1 MISVFPNKLDGA
13 ALEVHK
19 TSQRMTLAAWLKTIA
34 LSYEPREAPPVS
46 ITVNGEIIEAHRW
59 AEFEFAP
66 ADDVEVRVEPKG
78 VVAAVAAVIAA
89 ILVAVV
95 MSRNMAV
102 IPGTATMGQGK
113 GLDEVSAKG
122 NKVKL
127 GDLIREIAGHQRVYP
142 SYLTPSVRRFVDRR
156 AQWVEML
163 LYVGKGKYQI
173 PLNKVKVGETPLI
186 SLGADAQ
193 FTLYNPGDDLSGETA
208 AQWWHSAPEVGASAN
223 GSAGLQ
229 LTVSTSLTRFVTASV
244 LQLNG
249 YNISIPTGAG
259 SFPED
264 WTSSLLINVLSPY
277 PYTVIDGGEGRDII
291 TGDLTMLAPYP
302 GMLIEVNGENA
313 GNYVLHS
320 YTPYSP
326 AIPPSAG
333 TAASL
338 TGSAAPSR
346 YDFDVT
352 PLTFTVRLG
361 TTPYSVELA
370 SDVTDLAGLVS
381 AFNVAKGSAPFIA
394 SASSGRL
401 RITELSPFTG
411 LALAASGGSSV
422 LGSSPVSVKGTAT
435 SSGTPERR
443 AEMTLNY
450 DSGQPVNGLAMGEGL
465 ATIGPRGL
473 RYRIITTA
481 VGTLTV
487 ERLTSSGDTDED
499 WPGFSLQETIHG
511 RIELDSSNLEGGYR
525 GSFAACPEG
534 ELVTEIEWDVFFTG
548 GLIGNGKKGDQYA
561 VSSGHQF
568 EYRDM
573 ATSGAWTVLPQSVTG
588 NSMDAQG
595 FTYRQTLPYPMRPEC
610 RIKRMPKVGGVN
622 SGEVMDDVMWYGL
635 RGKMMGAPTRYND
648 MTVIAVRVRNG
659 DRLSAQSE
667 SLVSVEATRV
677 LPVRSGGAWA
687 VETPT
692 RDIVPW
698 FLYIAKSAGYTD
710 ADLDLPELD
719 RLHEVYRARVDTF
732 DMTIDDASTVK
743 DAMNDALAAGFS
755 ELTINRGLLL
765 PVRDEPRTQFE
776 HMYTPQNMT
785 KGLKR
790 QLVFPSSDDF
800 DGVDVEYFS
809 SITWAWETVEC
820 RWPGDLGN
828 KVEKVKVPGIADRT
842 RAWRIGMRRRGHQ
855 KFRNDTY
862 RWETELD
869 ALNSG
874 YMSYAA
880 VADDVP
886 GYGQSSILLSVEAV
900 PGGIALE
907 STEPFDWSAGG
918 PHVIALRR
926 QDGTLSGPWPA
937 AQIDDYRVSVN
948 SLDFDPDTSWDPEPP
963 HLLFGP
969 VNRWSYP
976 TLVTVVNPSS
986 SGNVTVEGMP
996 YDARVYQYDNS
1007 APT

>member
-19 TSQRMTLAAWLKTIA
+19 TNRRMTLAAWLNTIA
-34 LSYEPREAPPVS
+34 PSYEPREAPPVS
-46 ITVNGEIIEAHRW
+46 ITVNGELIEAHRW

-102 IPGTATMGQGK
+102 IPGTATIGQGK

-193 FTLYNPGDDLSGETA
+193 FTLYNPGDELSSESA

-229 LTVSTSLTRFVTASV
+229 LTVSTNLTRFVTASV
-244 LQLNG
+244 LQFNG
-249 YNISIPTGAG
+249 YSISIPTGSG

-277 PYTVIDGGEGRDII
+277 PYTVIDGGAGRDII
-291 TGDLTMLAPYP
+291 TGDLAMLAPYP

-313 GNYVLHS
+313 GNYVVHS

-326 AIPPSAG
+326 AIPPSVG
-333 TAASL
+333 TASTL

-361 TTPYSVELA
+361 TTPYSVELT
-370 SDVTDLAGLVS
+370 SDVTDLAGLVA
-381 AFNVAKGSAPFIA
+381 AFNAAKGSAPFIA

-411 LALAASGGSSV
+411 LAMAASGGSSV
-422 LGSSPVSVKGTAT
+422 LGSSPASVKGTAT

-487 ERLTSSGDTDED
+487 ERLTSSGDIDED

-573 ATSGAWTVLPQSVTG
+573 ATSGAWRVLPQSVTG

-719 RLHEVYRARVDTF
+719 RLHDVYRARGDTF

-828 KVEKVKVPGIADRT
+828 KVEKVKVPGISDRT

-900 PGGIALE
+900 PSGITLE

-937 AQIDDYRVSVN
+937 TQVDDYRVSVN

-986 SGNVTVEGMP
+986 GGNVTVEGMP

>member
-19 TSQRMTLAAWLKTIA
+19 TSRRMTLAAWLKTIA
-34 LSYEPREAPPVS
+34 PSYEPREAPPVS
-46 ITVNGEIIEAHRW
+46 ITVNGELIEAYCW

-193 FTLYNPGDDLSGETA
+193 FTLYNSGDDLSGETA

-229 LTVSTSLTRFVTASV
+229 LTVSTTLTRFVTASV
-244 LQLNG
+244 LQFNG
-249 YNISIPTGAG
+249 YSISIPTGSG

-291 TGDLTMLAPYP
+291 TGDLAMLAPYP

-313 GNYVLHS
+313 GNYVVHS

-333 TAASL
+333 TASTL
-338 TGSAAPSR
+338 TASAAPSR

-370 SDVTDLAGLVS
+370 SDVIDLAGLVA
-381 AFNVAKGSAPFIA
+381 AFNAAKGSAPFVA

-422 LGSSPVSVKGTAT
+422 LGSSPASVKGAAT

-487 ERLTSSGDTDED
+487 ERLTSSGDIDED

-719 RLHEVYRARVDTF
+719 RLHEVYRARGDTF

-828 KVEKVKVPGIADRT
+828 KVEKVKVPGISDRT

-937 AQIDDYRVSVN
+937 AHVDDYRVSVN

-986 SGNVTVEGMP
+986 GGNVTVEGMP

>member
-19 TSQRMTLAAWLKTIA
+19 TSRRMTLAAWLKTIA
-34 LSYEPREAPPVS
+34 PSYEPREAPPVS

-59 AEFEFAP
+59 AEFEFVP

-95 MSRNMAV
+95 MSRNMAT
-102 IPGTATMGQGK
+102 IPGTATMGQGR

-186 SLGADAQ
+186 SLGADAK

-229 LTVSTSLTRFVTASV
+229 LTVSTTLTRFVTASV
-244 LQLNG
+244 LQFNG
-249 YNISIPTGAG
+249 YNLSIPTGSG
-259 SFPED
+259 SFPAD

-291 TGDLTMLAPYP
+291 TGDLAMLAPYP

-313 GNYVLHS
+313 GNYVVHS

-333 TAASL
+333 TGSTL

-352 PLTFTVRLG
+352 SLTFTVRLG
-361 TTPYSVELA
+361 TTPYSVELT
-370 SDVTDLAGLVS
+370 SDVTDLAGLVV
-381 AFNVAKGSAPFIA
+381 AFNMAKGSAPFVA

-411 LALAASGGSSV
+411 LALAASGSSSV

-487 ERLTSSGDTDED
+487 ERLTSSGDIDED

-595 FTYRQTLPYPMRPEC
+595 FTYRQSLPYPMRPEC

-719 RLHEVYRARVDTF
+719 RLHDVYRARGDTF

-800 DGVDVEYFS
+800 DGVDVEFFS

-828 KVEKVKVPGIADRT
+828 KVEKVKVPGISDRT

-900 PGGIALE
+900 PGGIGLE

-937 AQIDDYRVSVN
+937 TQVDDYRVSVN

-986 SGNVTVEGMP
+986 GGNVTVEGMP

>member
-13 ALEVHK
+13 ALEVHTTK
-19 TSQRMTLAAWLKTIA
+19 RRMTLAAWLKTIA
-34 LSYEPREAPPVS
+34 PSYEPREAPPVS

-193 FTLYNPGDDLSGETA
+193 VTLYNPGDDLSGETA

-229 LTVSTSLTRFVTASV
+229 LTVSTTLTRFVTASV
-244 LQLNG
+244 LQFNG

-259 SFPED
+259 SFPAD

-277 PYTVIDGGEGRDII
+277 PYTVIAGGAGRDII
-291 TGDLTMLAPYP
+291 TGDLAMLAPYP
-302 GMLIEVNGENA
+302 GMLIEVSGENA
-313 GNYVLHS
+313 GNYVVHT

-326 AIPPSAG
+326 AIPPTAG
-333 TAASL
+333 TASTL

-346 YDFDVT
+346 FDFGAT

-361 TTPYSVELA
+361 STPYSIELG
-370 SDVTDLAGLVS
+370 SDVADLAGLVTD
-381 AFNVAKGSAPFIA
+381 FNAVKGSAPFIG

-411 LALAASGGSSV
+411 HALTASGASTV
-422 LGSSPVSVKGTAT
+422 LGSSPVSVTGAAT
-435 SSGTPERR
+435 SSGIPERR

-465 ATIGPRGL
+465 VTIGPRGL
-473 RYRIITTA
+473 RYRIITTG

-487 ERLTSSGDTDED
+487 ERLTSSGDIDEV

-548 GLIGNGKKGDQYA
+548 GLIGNGKKGDQYE
-561 VSSGHQF
+561 VYSSHQF

-573 ATSGAWTVLPQSVTG
+573 ATSGAWTVLPKSVTG

-610 RIKRMPKVGGVN
+610 RIKRLPKIGGVN

-677 LPVRSGGAWA
+677 LPVRSGGAW
-687 VETPT
+687 VGETPT

-698 FLYIAKSAGYTD
+698 FLYIAKSAGYDD
-710 ADLDLPELD
+710 ADLDLAELD
-719 RLHEVYRARVDTF
+719 RLHDVYRTRGDTF

-820 RWPGDLGN
+820 RWPGDQGN

-855 KFRNDTY
+855 KYRNDTY

-900 PGGIALE
+900 PGGIELE

-926 QDGTLSGPWPA
+926 QDGSLSGPWPA
-937 AQIDDYRVSVN
+937 TYVDEYRVRVN

-986 SGNVTVEGMP
+986 GGNVTVEGMP

>member
-19 TSQRMTLAAWLKTIA
+19 TSRRMTLAAWLKTIA
-34 LSYEPREAPPVS
+34 PSYEPREAPPVS
-46 ITVNGEIIEAHRW
+46 ITVNGELIEAHRW
-59 AEFEFAP
+59 AEFEFAA

-193 FTLYNPGDDLSGETA
+193 FTLFNPGDDLSGETA

-229 LTVSTSLTRFVTASV
+229 LTVSTNLTRFVTASV
-244 LQLNG
+244 LQFNG
-249 YNISIPTGAG
+249 YSISIPTGSG
-259 SFPED
+259 FFPED

-291 TGDLTMLAPYP
+291 TGDLAMLAPYP

-313 GNYVLHS
+313 GNYVVHS
-320 YTPYSP
+320 YIPYSP

-333 TAASL
+333 TASTI

-346 YDFDVT
+346 FDFDVT

-361 TTPYSVELA
+361 TTPYSVELT
-370 SDVTDLAGLVS
+370 SDVTDLAGLVV
-381 AFNVAKGSAPFIA
+381 AFNSAKGSAPFIA

-422 LGSSPVSVKGTAT
+422 LGSSPVSVKGAAT
-435 SSGTPERR
+435 SSGTSERR

-487 ERLTSSGDTDED
+487 ERLTSSGDIDED

-561 VSSGHQF
+561 VSSSHQF

-677 LPVRSGGAWA
+677 LPVRSGGAWT

-719 RLHEVYRARVDTF
+719 RLHDVYRARGDTF

-855 KFRNDTY
+855 KYRNDTY

-918 PHVIALRR
+918 SHVIALRR

-937 AQIDDYRVSVN
+937 TQVDDYRVSVN

-986 SGNVTVEGMP
+986 GGNVTVEGMP

>member
-19 TSQRMTLAAWLKTIA
+19 TNRRMTLAAWLNTIA
-34 LSYEPREAPPVS
+34 PSYEPREAPPVS
-46 ITVNGEIIEAHRW
+46 ITVNGELIEAHRW

-142 SYLTPSVRRFVDRR
+142 CYLTPSVRRFVDRR

-244 LQLNG
+244 LQFNG
-249 YNISIPTGAG
+249 FNISIPTGAG
-259 SFPED
+259 SFPTD

-291 TGDLTMLAPYP
+291 TGDLAMLAPYP

-313 GNYVLHS
+313 GNYVVHS

-333 TAASL
+333 TGSTL

-370 SDVTDLAGLVS
+370 SDVTDLAGLVA
-381 AFNVAKGSAPFIA
+381 AFNVAKASAPFIA

-487 ERLTSSGDTDED
+487 ERLTSSGDIDED

-677 LPVRSGGAWA
+677 LPVRSGGAWG

-719 RLHEVYRARVDTF
+719 RLHEVCRARGDTF
-732 DMTIDDASTVK
+732 DMTIDDSSTVK

-765 PVRDEPRTQFE
+765 PVRDELRTQFE

-820 RWPGDLGN
+820 RWPGDQGN
-828 KVEKVKVPGIADRT
+828 KVEKVKVPGISDRT

-937 AQIDDYRVSVN
+937 KQVDDYRVSVN

-986 SGNVTVEGMP
+986 GGNVTVEGMP

>member
-1 MISVFPNKLDGA
+1 
-13 ALEVHK
+13 
-19 TSQRMTLAAWLKTIA
+19 MTLAVWLKTIA
-34 LSYEPREAPPVS
+34 PSYEPRQAPPLS
-46 ITVNGEIIEAHRW
+46 IAVNGEIIEAHRW

-229 LTVSTSLTRFVTASV
+229 LTVSTTLTRFVTASV
-244 LQLNG
+244 LQFNG
-249 YNISIPTGAG
+249 FNISIPTGAG

-291 TGDLTMLAPYP
+291 TGDLAMLAPYP

-313 GNYVLHS
+313 GNYVVHS
-320 YTPYSP
+320 YAPYSP
-326 AIPPSAG
+326 AIPPGAG
-333 TAASL
+333 TASTL

-361 TTPYSVELA
+361 TTPYSVELT
-370 SDVTDLAGLVS
+370 SDVTDLAGLVA
-381 AFNVAKGSAPFIA
+381 AFNTAKGSAPFVA
-394 SASSGRL
+394 STLSGRL

-411 LALAASGGSSV
+411 LALVASGASSV
-422 LGSSPVSVKGTAT
+422 LGSSPASVMGNAT

-487 ERLTSSGDTDED
+487 ERLTSSGDIDED

-719 RLHEVYRARVDTF
+719 RLHDVYRARGDTF

-828 KVEKVKVPGIADRT
+828 KVEKVKVPGISDRT

-907 STEPFDWSAGG
+907 STEPFDWSTGG
-918 PHVIALRR
+918 R
-926 QDGTLSGPWPA
+926 
-937 AQIDDYRVSVN
+937 
-948 SLDFDPDTSWDPEPP
+948 
-963 HLLFGP
+963 
-969 VNRWSYP
+969 
-976 TLVTVVNPSS
+976 
-986 SGNVTVEGMP
+986 M
-996 YDARVYQYDNS
+996 
-1007 APT
+1007 

>member
-19 TSQRMTLAAWLKTIA
+19 TNRRMTLAAWLKTIA
-34 LSYEPREAPPVS
+34 PSYEPREAPPVS

-186 SLGADAQ
+186 SLGADAH

-223 GSAGLQ
+223 GSAGLH
-229 LTVSTSLTRFVTASV
+229 LTVSTSLNRFVTASV
-244 LQLNG
+244 LQFNG
-249 YNISIPTGAG
+249 YSISIPTGAG

-291 TGDLTMLAPYP
+291 TGDLAMLAPYP

-313 GNYVLHS
+313 GNYVVHS

-326 AIPPSAG
+326 AIPPSEG
-333 TAASL
+333 TASTL

-370 SDVTDLAGLVS
+370 SDVTDLAGLVA
-381 AFNVAKGSAPFIA
+381 AFNTAKGSAPFVA

-411 LALAASGGSSV
+411 LAMAVSGGSSV

-450 DSGQPVNGLAMGEGL
+450 DSGQPVNGLAMGQGL

-487 ERLTSSGDTDED
+487 ERLTSSGDIDED

-573 ATSGAWTVLPQSVTG
+573 ATSGAWAVLPKSVTG

-635 RGKMMGAPTRYND
+635 RGKMMGAPTHYND

-677 LPVRSGGAWA
+677 LPVRSGGAWT

-719 RLHEVYRARVDTF
+719 RLHEVYRARGDTF

-743 DAMNDALAAGFS
+743 GAMNDALAAGFS

-820 RWPGDLGN
+820 RWPGDQGN
-828 KVEKVKVPGIADRT
+828 KVEKVKVPGISDRT

-918 PHVIALRR
+918 SHVIALRR

-937 AQIDDYRVSVN
+937 TQVDDYRVSVN

-986 SGNVTVEGMP
+986 GGNVTVEGMP

>member
-1 MISVFPNKLDGA
+1 
-13 ALEVHK
+13 
-19 TSQRMTLAAWLKTIA
+19 
-34 LSYEPREAPPVS
+34 
-46 ITVNGEIIEAHRW
+46 
-59 AEFEFAP
+59 
-66 ADDVEVRVEPKG
+66 
-78 VVAAVAAVIAA
+78 VV
-89 ILVAVV
+89 
-95 MSRNMAV
+95 
-102 IPGTATMGQGK
+102 
-113 GLDEVSAKG
+113 
-122 NKVKL
+122 
-127 GDLIREIAGHQRVYP
+127 
-142 SYLTPSVRRFVDRR
+142 
-156 AQWVEML
+156 
-163 LYVGKGKYQI
+163 
-173 PLNKVKVGETPLI
+173 
-186 SLGADAQ
+186 
-193 FTLYNPGDDLSGETA
+193 
-208 AQWWHSAPEVGASAN
+208 
-223 GSAGLQ
+223 
-229 LTVSTSLTRFVTASV
+229 
-244 LQLNG
+244 
-249 YNISIPTGAG
+249 
-259 SFPED
+259 
-264 WTSSLLINVLSPY
+264 
-277 PYTVIDGGEGRDII
+277 
-291 TGDLTMLAPYP
+291 
-302 GMLIEVNGENA
+302 
-313 GNYVLHS
+313 HS

-333 TAASL
+333 TASTL
-338 TGSAAPSR
+338 TGSAAPTR

-361 TTPYSVELA
+361 TTPYSVELG
-370 SDVTDLAGLVS
+370 SDVTDLAGLVA
-381 AFNVAKGSAPFIA
+381 AFNTAKGSAPFVA

-422 LGSSPVSVKGTAT
+422 LGSSPASVKGTAT
-435 SSGTPERR
+435 SNGTPERR

-487 ERLTSSGDTDED
+487 ERLTSSGDIDED

-573 ATSGAWTVLPQSVTG
+573 ATSGAWTVLPKSVTG

-687 VETPT
+687 VDTPT

-719 RLHEVYRARVDTF
+719 RLHEVYRARGDTF

-765 PVRDEPRTQFE
+765 PVRDELRTQFE

-900 PGGIALE
+900 PGGITLE

-918 PHVIALRR
+918 LHVIALRR

-937 AQIDDYRVSVN
+937 TQVDDYRVSVN

-986 SGNVTVEGMP
+986 GGNVTVEGMP

>member
-1 MISVFPNKLDGA
+1 MISVFPNKIDGA

-19 TSQRMTLAAWLKTIA
+19 TNRRMTLAAWLKTIA
-34 LSYEPREAPPVS
+34 PSYEPREAPPVS

-186 SLGADAQ
+186 SLGADAH

-229 LTVSTSLTRFVTASV
+229 LTVSTNLTRFVTASV
-244 LQLNG
+244 LQFNG

-277 PYTVIDGGEGRDII
+277 PYTVIDGGAGRDII
-291 TGDLTMLAPYP
+291 TGDLAMLAPYP

-313 GNYVLHS
+313 GNYVVHS

-326 AIPPSAG
+326 AIPPSPG
-333 TAASL
+333 AASML

-361 TTPYSVELA
+361 TTPFSVELA
-370 SDVTDLAGLVS
+370 SDVRDLAGLVA
-381 AFNVAKGSAPFIA
+381 AFNAAKGSAPFIA

-422 LGSSPVSVKGTAT
+422 LGSSPVSVKGAAT

-487 ERLTSSGDTDED
+487 ERLKSSGDIDED

-610 RIKRMPKVGGVN
+610 RIKRMPKAGGVN

-719 RLHEVYRARVDTF
+719 RLHEVYRARSDTF

-948 SLDFDPDTSWDPEPP
+948 SLDFDPDTSCDPEPP

-986 SGNVTVEGMP
+986 GGNVTVEGMP

>member
-1 MISVFPNKLDGA
+1 M
-13 ALEVHK
+13 
-19 TSQRMTLAAWLKTIA
+19 
-34 LSYEPREAPPVS
+34 
-46 ITVNGEIIEAHRW
+46 
-59 AEFEFAP
+59 
-66 ADDVEVRVEPKG
+66 
-78 VVAAVAAVIAA
+78 
-89 ILVAVV
+89 
-95 MSRNMAV
+95 
-102 IPGTATMGQGK
+102 
-113 GLDEVSAKG
+113 
-122 NKVKL
+122 
-127 GDLIREIAGHQRVYP
+127 
-142 SYLTPSVRRFVDRR
+142 
-156 AQWVEML
+156 
-163 LYVGKGKYQI
+163 
-173 PLNKVKVGETPLI
+173 
-186 SLGADAQ
+186 
-193 FTLYNPGDDLSGETA
+193 
-208 AQWWHSAPEVGASAN
+208 
-223 GSAGLQ
+223 
-229 LTVSTSLTRFVTASV
+229 
-244 LQLNG
+244 
-249 YNISIPTGAG
+249 
-259 SFPED
+259 
-264 WTSSLLINVLSPY
+264 
-277 PYTVIDGGEGRDII
+277 
-291 TGDLTMLAPYP
+291 
-302 GMLIEVNGENA
+302 
-313 GNYVLHS
+313 
-320 YTPYSP
+320 
-326 AIPPSAG
+326 
-333 TAASL
+333 
-338 TGSAAPSR
+338 
-346 YDFDVT
+346 
-352 PLTFTVRLG
+352 
-361 TTPYSVELA
+361 
-370 SDVTDLAGLVS
+370 
-381 AFNVAKGSAPFIA
+381 
-394 SASSGRL
+394 
-401 RITELSPFTG
+401 
-411 LALAASGGSSV
+411 
-422 LGSSPVSVKGTAT
+422 
-435 SSGTPERR
+435 
-443 AEMTLNY
+443 
-450 DSGQPVNGLAMGEGL
+450 
-465 ATIGPRGL
+465 
-473 RYRIITTA
+473 
-481 VGTLTV
+481 
-487 ERLTSSGDTDED
+487 
-499 WPGFSLQETIHG
+499 
-511 RIELDSSNLEGGYR
+511 
-525 GSFAACPEG
+525 
-534 ELVTEIEWDVFFTG
+534 
-548 GLIGNGKKGDQYA
+548 
-561 VSSGHQF
+561 
-568 EYRDM
+568 
-573 ATSGAWTVLPQSVTG
+573 PQSVTG

-719 RLHEVYRARVDTF
+719 RLHEVYRARGDTF

-828 KVEKVKVPGIADRT
+828 KVEKVKVPGISDRT

-886 GYGQSSILLSVEAV
+886 GYGQSSILLSVELV

-937 AQIDDYRVSVN
+937 TQVDDYRVSVN

-986 SGNVTVEGMP
+986 GGNVTVEGMP

>member
-19 TSQRMTLAAWLKTIA
+19 TSRRMTLAAWLKTIA
-34 LSYEPREAPPVS
+34 PSYEPREAPPVS
-46 ITVNGEIIEAHRW
+46 ITVNGELIEAHRW
-59 AEFEFAP
+59 AEFEFAA

-193 FTLYNPGDDLSGETA
+193 FTLFNPGDDLSGETA

-229 LTVSTSLTRFVTASV
+229 LTASTNLTRFVTASV
-244 LQLNG
+244 LQFNG
-249 YNISIPTGAG
+249 YSISIPTGSG
-259 SFPED
+259 FFPED

-291 TGDLTMLAPYP
+291 TGDLAMLAPYP

-313 GNYVLHS
+313 GNYVVHS
-320 YTPYSP
+320 YIPYSP

-333 TAASL
+333 TASTI

-346 YDFDVT
+346 FDFDVT

-361 TTPYSVELA
+361 TTPYSVELT
-370 SDVTDLAGLVS
+370 SDVTDLAGLVV
-381 AFNVAKGSAPFIA
+381 AFNSAKGSAPFIA

-422 LGSSPVSVKGTAT
+422 LGSSPVSVKGAAT
-435 SSGTPERR
+435 SSGTSERR

-487 ERLTSSGDTDED
+487 ERLTSSGDIDED

-561 VSSGHQF
+561 VSSSHQF

-677 LPVRSGGAWA
+677 LPVRSGGAWT

-719 RLHEVYRARVDTF
+719 RLHDVYRARGDTF

-855 KFRNDTY
+855 KYRNDTY

-918 PHVIALRR
+918 SHVIALRR

-937 AQIDDYRVSVN
+937 TQVDDYRVSVN

-986 SGNVTVEGMP
+986 GGNVTVEGMP

>member
-13 ALEVHK
+13 ALEVHTTK
-19 TSQRMTLAAWLKTIA
+19 RRMTLTVWLKTIA
-34 LSYEPREAPPVS
+34 PSYEPREAPPVS

-66 ADDVEVRVEPKG
+66 TDDVEVRVEPKG

-95 MSRNMAV
+95 MSRNMAT
-102 IPGTATMGQGK
+102 IPGTATMGQGR

-186 SLGADAQ
+186 SLGADAK

-229 LTVSTSLTRFVTASV
+229 LTVSTTLTRFVTASV
-244 LQLNG
+244 LQFNG

-277 PYTVIDGGEGRDII
+277 PYTAIDGGAGRDII
-291 TGDLTMLAPYP
+291 TGDLAMLAPYP

-313 GNYVLHS
+313 GNYVVHS

-333 TAASL
+333 TASKL

-361 TTPYSVELA
+361 TTPYSVELT
-370 SDVTDLAGLVS
+370 SDVTDLAGLVA

-422 LGSSPVSVKGTAT
+422 LGSSPVSVKGAAT

-473 RYRIITTA
+473 RYRVITTA

-487 ERLTSSGDTDED
+487 ERLTSSGDIDED

-698 FLYIAKSAGYTD
+698 FLYIAKSAGHTD

-719 RLHEVYRARVDTF
+719 RLHEVYRARGDTF

-755 ELTINRGLLL
+755 ELSINRGLLL

-820 RWPGDLGN
+820 RWPADLGN

-937 AQIDDYRVSVN
+937 AQVDDYRVSVN

-969 VNRWSYP
+969 INRWSYP

-986 SGNVTVEGMP
+986 GGNVTVEGMP

>member
-1 MISVFPNKLDGA
+1 VISVFPNKLDGG
-13 ALEVHK
+13 ALEVHR
-19 TSQRMTLAAWLKTIA
+19 TNRRMTLAAWLKTIA
-34 LSYEPREAPPVS
+34 PSYEPREAPPVS
-46 ITVNGEIIEAHRW
+46 ITVNDEIIESHRW
-59 AEFEFAP
+59 AEFEFSP
-66 ADDVEVRVEPKG
+66 ADNVEVRVEPKG

-95 MSRNMAV
+95 MARNMAV

-173 PLNKVKVGETPLI
+173 PINKVKVGETPLI

-193 FTLYNPGDDLSGETA
+193 ITVYNPGDDLSGETA

-229 LTVSTSLTRFVTASV
+229 LTVSTTLTRFVTASV
-244 LQLNG
+244 LQFNG
-249 YNISIPTGAG
+249 YDISIPTGAG
-259 SFPED
+259 SFPAD

-277 PYTVIDGGEGRDII
+277 PYTVNDGGAGWDII
-291 TGDLTMLAPYP
+291 SGNLAMLAPYP
-302 GMLIEVNGENA
+302 GMLIEVDGENA
-313 GNYVLHS
+313 GNYVVNT
-320 YTPYSP
+320 YTPYAP
-326 AIPPSAG
+326 AVPPTSG
-333 TAASL
+333 TASTIL
-338 TGSAAPSR
+338 GSSIPAR

-352 PLTFTVRLG
+352 PLSVTVTLG
-361 TTPYSVELA
+361 TTPYAVNLTTA
-370 SDVTDLAGLVS
+370 TTNLAGLVS
-381 AFNVAKGSAPFIA
+381 AFNTTKGSAPFLA

-401 RITELSPFTG
+401 LITQFGTFGGETMV
-411 LALAASGGSSV
+411 ASGGADI
-422 LGSSPVSVKGTAT
+422 LGSSPTNSTGTAA
-435 SSGTPERR
+435 SAGTPEVP
-443 AEMTLNY
+443 AQMTLNY
-450 DSGQPVNGLAMGEGL
+450 DSGQPVNGLAKGEGL

-473 RYRIITTA
+473 RYRIISTA
-481 VGTLTV
+481 IGTISV
-487 ERLTSSGDTDED
+487 ERLTSSGDIDEA
-499 WPGFSLQETIHG
+499 WPGFSLQETIQG

-525 GSFAACPEG
+525 GAIAACPEG

-548 GLIGNGKKGDQYA
+548 GLIGNGRKGDQYA
-561 VSSGHQF
+561 VTSGHQF

-573 ATSGAWTVLPQSVTG
+573 ATSGGWTVLPQSISG

-595 FTYRQTLPYPMRPEC
+595 FTFHETLPYPMRPEC

-635 RGKMMGAPTRYND
+635 RGKMMGAPTRYED

-677 LPVRSGGAWA
+677 LPVRSGGAWVGEA
-687 VETPT
+687 PT

-698 FLYIAKSAGYTD
+698 FLYIANSTEYAD
-710 ADLDLPELD
+710 ADLDLAELD
-719 RLHEVYRARVDTF
+719 RLHDVYRARGDTF
-732 DMTIDDASTVK
+732 DMTIDDATTVK
-743 DAMNDALAAGFS
+743 GAMNDALAAGFS
-755 ELTINRGLLL
+755 EVTINRGLLL
-765 PVRDEPRTQFE
+765 PVRDEPRSQFE

-790 QLVFPSSDDF
+790 QLVFPSSEDF

-809 SITWAWETVEC
+809 SITWAWETVPC

-828 KVEKVKVPGIADRT
+828 KVEKVKVPGISDRT

-855 KFRNDTY
+855 KY
-862 RWETELD
+862 RSDAYKWETELD
-869 ALNSG
+869 ALNS
-874 YMSYAA
+874 SYLSYVAA
-880 VADDVP
+880 ADDVP
-886 GYGQSSILLSVEAV
+886 GYGQSSILLSVESI
-900 PGGIALE
+900 PSGIVLE

-918 PHVIALRR
+918 VHVIALRR
-926 QDGTLSGPWPA
+926 QDGSLSGPWPA
-937 AQIDDYRVSVN
+937 TYVDEYRVSVN
-948 SLDFDPDTSWDPEPP
+948 SLDFAPDTNWDPEPP

-976 TLVTVVNPSS
+976 TLVTVVNPSGG
-986 SGNVTVEGMP
+986 GNVTVEGMP
-996 YDARVYQYDNS
+996 YDSRVYLYDNS
-1007 APT
+1007 APG

>member
-19 TSQRMTLAAWLKTIA
+19 TNRRMTLAAWLKTIA
-34 LSYEPREAPPVS
+34 PSYESREAPPVS

-59 AEFEFAP
+59 AEFEFVP

-156 AQWVEML
+156 EQWVEML

-193 FTLYNPGDDLSGETA
+193 VTLYNPGEDLSGETA

-229 LTVSTSLTRFVTASV
+229 LTVSTTLTRFVTASV
-244 LQLNG
+244 LQFNG

-259 SFPED
+259 SFPAD

-277 PYTVIDGGEGRDII
+277 PYTVIAGGAGRDII
-291 TGDLTMLAPYP
+291 TGDLAMLAPYP
-302 GMLIEVNGENA
+302 GMLIEVSGENA
-313 GNYVLHS
+313 GNYVVHS

-326 AIPPSAG
+326 AIPPTAG
-333 TAASL
+333 TASTL

-346 YDFDVT
+346 FDFGAT

-361 TTPYSVELA
+361 STPYSIELG
-370 SDVTDLAGLVS
+370 SDVADLAGLVT
-381 AFNVAKGSAPFIA
+381 AFNAVKGSAPFIG

-411 LALAASGGSSV
+411 LALTASGASTALGLSPASV
-422 LGSSPVSVKGTAT
+422 TGAAT
-435 SSGTPERR
+435 SSGIPERR

-450 DSGQPVNGLAMGEGL
+450 DSGQPVNGLAMGEDL
-465 ATIGPRGL
+465 VTIGPRGL
-473 RYRIITTA
+473 RYRIITTG

-487 ERLTSSGDTDED
+487 ERLTSSGDIDEV

-548 GLIGNGKKGDQYA
+548 GLIGNGKKGDQYE
-561 VSSGHQF
+561 VYSSHQF

-573 ATSGAWTVLPQSVTG
+573 ATSGAWAVLPKSVTG

-595 FTYRQTLPYPMRPEC
+595 FTYRQILPYPMRPEC
-610 RIKRMPKVGGVN
+610 RIKRMPKIGGVN

-677 LPVRSGGAWA
+677 LPVRSGGVW
-687 VETPT
+687 VGETPT

-719 RLHEVYRARVDTF
+719 RLHDVYRARGDTF

-820 RWPGDLGN
+820 RWPGDQGN

-986 SGNVTVEGMP
+986 GGNVTVEGMP

>member
-19 TSQRMTLAAWLKTIA
+19 TNRRMTLAAWLKTIA
-34 LSYEPREAPPVS
+34 PSYEPREAPPVS

-244 LQLNG
+244 LQFNV
-249 YNISIPTGAG
+249 YSISIPTGSG

-291 TGDLTMLAPYP
+291 TGDLAMLAPYP
-302 GMLIEVNGENA
+302 GMLIEVSGENA
-313 GNYVLHS
+313 GNYVVHS

-326 AIPPSAG
+326 AIPPGAG
-333 TAASL
+333 TASTL

-361 TTPYSVELA
+361 TTPYSVELSTDA
-370 SDVTDLAGLVS
+370 TDLAGLVT
-381 AFNVAKGSAPFIA
+381 AFNVAKGSAPFVA

-422 LGSSPVSVKGTAT
+422 LGSSPVSVKGAAT
-435 SSGTPERR
+435 SNGTPERR

-487 ERLTSSGDTDED
+487 ERLTSSGDIDED

-698 FLYIAKSAGYTD
+698 FLYIAKSAGYAD

-719 RLHEVYRARVDTF
+719 RLHEVYRARGDTF

-828 KVEKVKVPGIADRT
+828 KVEKVKVPGISDRT

-855 KFRNDTY
+855 KYRNDTY

-937 AQIDDYRVSVN
+937 TQVDDYRVSVN

-963 HLLFGP
+963 HMLFGP

-986 SGNVTVEGMP
+986 GGNVTVEGMP

>member
-1 MISVFPNKLDGA
+1 MISVFPNKIDGA

-19 TSQRMTLAAWLKTIA
+19 TSRRMTLAAWLKTIA
-34 LSYEPREAPPVS
+34 PSYETREAPPVS
-46 ITVNGEIIEAHRW
+46 ITVNGEIIEANRW

-229 LTVSTSLTRFVTASV
+229 LTVSTTLTRFVTASV
-244 LQLNG
+244 LQFNG

-259 SFPED
+259 SFPTD

-277 PYTVIDGGEGRDII
+277 PYTVIDGGAGRDII
-291 TGDLTMLAPYP
+291 TGDLAMLAPYP

-313 GNYVLHS
+313 GNYVVHS

-333 TAASL
+333 TASTL

-370 SDVTDLAGLVS
+370 SDVTDLAGLIA
-381 AFNVAKGSAPFIA
+381 AFNTAKESAPFVA
-394 SASSGRL
+394 SALSGRL
-401 RITELSPFTG
+401 RITELSLFTG

-422 LGSSPVSVKGTAT
+422 LGSSPVSVRGTAT

-487 ERLTSSGDTDED
+487 ERLTSSGDIDED

-561 VSSGHQF
+561 VSSSHQF

-573 ATSGAWTVLPQSVTG
+573 ATSGGWTVLPQSVTG

-719 RLHEVYRARVDTF
+719 RLHDVYRARGDTF

-855 KFRNDTY
+855 KYRNDTY

-918 PHVIALRR
+918 THVIALRR

-937 AQIDDYRVSVN
+937 TQVDDYRVSVN

-963 HLLFGP
+963 HMLFGP

-986 SGNVTVEGMP
+986 GGNVTVEGMP

>member
-19 TSQRMTLAAWLKTIA
+19 TKRRMTLAAWLKTIA
-34 LSYEPREAPPVS
+34 PSYEPREAPPVS

-142 SYLTPSVRRFVDRR
+142 SYLTPSVRRFIDRR

-193 FTLYNPGDDLSGETA
+193 FTMYNPGDDLSGETA

-229 LTVSTSLTRFVTASV
+229 LTVSTTLTRFVTASV
-244 LQLNG
+244 LQFNG

-291 TGDLTMLAPYP
+291 TGDLAMLAPYP

-313 GNYVLHS
+313 GNYVVHS

-333 TAASL
+333 TASTL
-338 TGSAAPSR
+338 TASAAPSR
-346 YDFDVT
+346 FDFDVT

-370 SDVTDLAGLVS
+370 SDVTDLAGLVA
-381 AFNVAKGSAPFIA
+381 AFNAAKGSAPFVA
-394 SASSGRL
+394 SALSGRL

-422 LGSSPVSVKGTAT
+422 LGSSPVSVRGTAT

-487 ERLTSSGDTDED
+487 ERLTSSGDIDED

-573 ATSGAWTVLPQSVTG
+573 ATSGAWTVLPKSVTG

-710 ADLDLPELD
+710 ADLDMVELD
-719 RLHEVYRARVDTF
+719 RLHDVYRARGDTF

-855 KFRNDTY
+855 KYRNDTY

-900 PGGIALE
+900 PGGITLE

-937 AQIDDYRVSVN
+937 AQVDDYRVSVN

-986 SGNVTVEGMP
+986 GGNVTVEGMP

>member
-19 TSQRMTLAAWLKTIA
+19 TNRRMTLAAWLKTIA
-34 LSYEPREAPPVS
+34 PSYEPREAPPVS

-244 LQLNG
+244 LQFNG
-249 YNISIPTGAG
+249 FNISIPTGAG
-259 SFPED
+259 SFPTD

-277 PYTVIDGGEGRDII
+277 PYTVIDGGAGRDII
-291 TGDLTMLAPYP
+291 TGDLAMLAPYP
-302 GMLIEVNGENA
+302 GMLIEVNGEHA
-313 GNYVLHS
+313 GNYVVHS

-326 AIPPSAG
+326 AIPPGAG
-333 TAASL
+333 TASTL

-352 PLTFTVRLG
+352 PLTFTIRLG
-361 TTPYSVELA
+361 TTPYAVELA
-370 SDVTDLAGLVS
+370 SDATDLAGLVA
-381 AFNVAKGSAPFIA
+381 AFNTAKGSAPFIA
-394 SASSGRL
+394 SAASGRL

-450 DSGQPVNGLAMGEGL
+450 DSGQPVNGLALGEGL

-473 RYRIITTA
+473 RYRILATG
-481 VGTLTV
+481 VGTITV
-487 ERLTSSGDTDED
+487 ERLAASGDIDKD
-499 WPGFSLQETIHG
+499 WIGFSLQETIQG
-511 RIELDSSNLEGGYR
+511 RISLDSSNLEGGYR

-534 ELVTEIEWDVFFTG
+534 ELVTEIEWDVFFSG

-561 VSSGHQF
+561 VSSGHLF

-573 ATSGAWTVLPQSVTG
+573 ATSGAWTVLPKSVTG

-635 RGKMMGAPTRYND
+635 RGKMMGAPTRYDD

-719 RLHEVYRARVDTF
+719 RLHDVYRARGDTF

-855 KFRNDTY
+855 KYRNDTY

-937 AQIDDYRVSVN
+937 AQVDDYRVSVN

-976 TLVTVVNPSS
+976 TLVTVVNPSRG
-986 SGNVTVEGMP
+986 GNVTVEGMP

>member
-1 MISVFPNKLDGA
+1 
-13 ALEVHK
+13 
-19 TSQRMTLAAWLKTIA
+19 
-34 LSYEPREAPPVS
+34 
-46 ITVNGEIIEAHRW
+46 
-59 AEFEFAP
+59 
-66 ADDVEVRVEPKG
+66 
-78 VVAAVAAVIAA
+78 
-89 ILVAVV
+89 
-95 MSRNMAV
+95 
-102 IPGTATMGQGK
+102 
-113 GLDEVSAKG
+113 
-122 NKVKL
+122 
-127 GDLIREIAGHQRVYP
+127 
-142 SYLTPSVRRFVDRR
+142 
-156 AQWVEML
+156 
-163 LYVGKGKYQI
+163 
-173 PLNKVKVGETPLI
+173 
-186 SLGADAQ
+186 
-193 FTLYNPGDDLSGETA
+193 
-208 AQWWHSAPEVGASAN
+208 
-223 GSAGLQ
+223 
-229 LTVSTSLTRFVTASV
+229 
-244 LQLNG
+244 
-249 YNISIPTGAG
+249 
-259 SFPED
+259 
-264 WTSSLLINVLSPY
+264 
-277 PYTVIDGGEGRDII
+277 
-291 TGDLTMLAPYP
+291 
-302 GMLIEVNGENA
+302 MLIEVNGENA
-313 GNYVLHS
+313 GNYVVHS
-320 YTPYSP
+320 YTPYFP

-333 TAASL
+333 TASTL

-370 SDVTDLAGLVS
+370 SDVTDLAGLVT
-381 AFNVAKGSAPFIA
+381 AFNVAKGSAPFVA

-411 LALAASGGSSV
+411 LALAASGGSSL
-422 LGSSPVSVKGTAT
+422 LGSSPVSVKGAAT
-435 SSGTPERR
+435 SNGTPERR

-450 DSGQPVNGLAMGEGL
+450 DSGQPVNGLATGEGL

-487 ERLTSSGDTDED
+487 ERLTSSGDIDED

-719 RLHEVYRARVDTF
+719 RLHDVYRARGDTF

-776 HMYTPQNMT
+776 HMYTPQNMS

-820 RWPGDLGN
+820 RWPGDMGN
-828 KVEKVKVPGIADRT
+828 KVEKVKVPGIADST
-842 RAWRIGMRRRGHQ
+842 RAWRVGMRRRGHQ
-855 KFRNDTY
+855 KYRNDTY

-907 STEPFDWSAGG
+907 STEPFDWSASG

-937 AQIDDYRVSVN
+937 TQVDDYRVSVN

-986 SGNVTVEGMP
+986 GGNVTVEGMP

>member
-1 MISVFPNKLDGA
+1 MISVFPNKIDGA

-19 TSQRMTLAAWLKTIA
+19 TNRRMTLAAWLKTIA
-34 LSYEPREAPPVS
+34 PSYEPREAPPVS

-186 SLGADAQ
+186 SLGADAH

-229 LTVSTSLTRFVTASV
+229 LTVSTNLTRFVTASV
-244 LQLNG
+244 LQFNG

-277 PYTVIDGGEGRDII
+277 PYTVIDGGAGRDII
-291 TGDLTMLAPYP
+291 TGELAMLAPYP

-313 GNYVLHS
+313 GNYVVHS

-326 AIPPSAG
+326 AIPPSPG
-333 TAASL
+333 AASML

-361 TTPYSVELA
+361 TTPFSVELA
-370 SDVTDLAGLVS
+370 SDVRDLAGLVA
-381 AFNVAKGSAPFIA
+381 AFNAAKGSAPFIA

-422 LGSSPVSVKGTAT
+422 LGSSPVSVKGAAT

-487 ERLTSSGDTDED
+487 ERLKSSGDIDED

-610 RIKRMPKVGGVN
+610 RIKRMPKAGGVN

-719 RLHEVYRARVDTF
+719 RLHEVYRARSDTF

-765 PVRDEPRTQFE
+765 PMRDEPRTQFE

-948 SLDFDPDTSWDPEPP
+948 SLDFDPDTSCDPEPP

-986 SGNVTVEGMP
+986 GGNVTVEGMP

>member
-19 TSQRMTLAAWLKTIA
+19 TNRRMTLAAWLKTIA
-34 LSYEPREAPPVS
+34 PSYEPREAPPVS
-46 ITVNGEIIEAHRW
+46 ITVNGELIEAHRW
-59 AEFEFAP
+59 AEFEFSP

-229 LTVSTSLTRFVTASV
+229 LTVSTNLTRFVTASV
-244 LQLNG
+244 LQFNG
-249 YNISIPTGAG
+249 YSISIPTGSG

-291 TGDLTMLAPYP
+291 TGDLAMLAPYP

-313 GNYVLHS
+313 GNYVVHS

-333 TAASL
+333 TASTL
-338 TGSAAPSR
+338 TGSTTPSR

-370 SDVTDLAGLVS
+370 SDVTDLAGLVA
-381 AFNVAKGSAPFIA
+381 AFNVAKASAPFIA

-401 RITELSPFTG
+401 RITELSPYTG
-411 LALAASGGSSV
+411 LALAASGASSV
-422 LGSSPVSVKGTAT
+422 LGSSPASVKGTAT

-481 VGTLTV
+481 VGTFTV
-487 ERLTSSGDTDED
+487 ERLTSSGDIDED

-719 RLHEVYRARVDTF
+719 RLHEVYRARGDTF

-765 PVRDEPRTQFE
+765 PVRDEPRTQLE

-820 RWPGDLGN
+820 RWPGDQGN

-900 PGGIALE
+900 PGGITLE

-918 PHVIALRR
+918 QHVIALRR

-937 AQIDDYRVSVN
+937 TQVDDYRVSVN

-986 SGNVTVEGMP
+986 GGNVTVEGMP

>member
-19 TSQRMTLAAWLKTIA
+19 TNRRMTLAVWLKTIA
-34 LSYEPREAPPVS
+34 PSYEPREAPPVS
-46 ITVNGEIIEAHRW
+46 ITVNGELIEAHRW

-193 FTLYNPGDDLSGETA
+193 FTLYNPGDDLSGEAA

-244 LQLNG
+244 LQFNG

-291 TGDLTMLAPYP
+291 TGDLAMLAPYP

-313 GNYVLHS
+313 GNYVVHS

-326 AIPPSAG
+326 AIPPSVG

-338 TGSAAPSR
+338 TGSAAPTR

-361 TTPYSVELA
+361 STPYSVELA
-370 SDVTDLAGLVS
+370 SDVTDLAGLVA
-381 AFNVAKGSAPFIA
+381 AFNTAKGSAPFIA
-394 SASSGRL
+394 NASSGRL

-435 SSGTPERR
+435 SNGTPERR

-487 ERLTSSGDTDED
+487 ERLTSSGDIDED

-719 RLHEVYRARVDTF
+719 RLHEVYRARGDTF

-855 KFRNDTY
+855 KYRNDTY

-937 AQIDDYRVSVN
+937 TQVDDYRVSVN
-948 SLDFDPDTSWDPEPP
+948 SLNFDPDTSWDPEPP

-986 SGNVTVEGMP
+986 GGNVTVEGMP

>member
-19 TSQRMTLAAWLKTIA
+19 TSRRMTLAAWLKTIA
-34 LSYEPREAPPVS
+34 PSYEPREAPPVS

-95 MSRNMAV
+95 MSRNMAT
-102 IPGTATMGQGK
+102 IPGTATMGQGR

-173 PLNKVKVGETPLI
+173 PLNKVKVGETPRI

-229 LTVSTSLTRFVTASV
+229 LTVSTSLTRFVTTSV
-244 LQLNG
+244 LQFNG
-249 YNISIPTGAG
+249 YNISIPSGAG
-259 SFPED
+259 SFPAD

-277 PYTVIDGGEGRDII
+277 PYTVIDGGAGRDII
-291 TGDLTMLAPYP
+291 TGDLAMLAPYP

-313 GNYVLHS
+313 GNYVVHS

-326 AIPPSAG
+326 AIPPGAG
-333 TAASL
+333 AASTL
-338 TGSAAPSR
+338 TGSASPSR

-361 TTPYSVELA
+361 TTPYSVELT
-370 SDVTDLAGLVS
+370 SDVTDLAGLVA
-381 AFNVAKGSAPFIA
+381 AFNAAKGSAPFIA

-411 LALAASGGSSV
+411 LALAASGGSTV
-422 LGSSPVSVKGTAT
+422 LGSSPASVKGTAT

-487 ERLTSSGDTDED
+487 ERLTSSGDTDEN

-573 ATSGAWTVLPQSVTG
+573 ATSGAWTVLPKSVTG
-588 NSMDAQG
+588 NSLDAQG

-719 RLHEVYRARVDTF
+719 RLHEVYRARGDTF

-855 KFRNDTY
+855 KFRSDTY

-937 AQIDDYRVSVN
+937 TQVDDYRVSVN

-986 SGNVTVEGMP
+986 GGNVTVEGMP

>member
-1 MISVFPNKLDGA
+1 VISVFPNKLDGA
-13 ALEVHK
+13 ALEVHATK
-19 TSQRMTLAAWLKTIA
+19 RRMTLAAWLKTIA
-34 LSYEPREAPPVS
+34 PSYEPREAPPVS

-66 ADDVEVRVEPKG
+66 TDDVEVRVEPKG

-95 MSRNMAV
+95 MSRNMAT
-102 IPGTATMGQGK
+102 IPGTATMGQGR

-229 LTVSTSLTRFVTASV
+229 LTVSTRLTRFVTASV
-244 LQLNG
+244 LQFNG
-249 YNISIPTGAG
+249 FNISIPTGAG
-259 SFPED
+259 SFPTD
-264 WTSSLLINVLSPY
+264 WNSSLLINVLSPY
-277 PYTVIDGGEGRDII
+277 PYTVIDGGAGRDII
-291 TGDLTMLAPYP
+291 TGDLAMLAPYP

-313 GNYVLHS
+313 GNYVVHS

-333 TAASL
+333 TASTL

-346 YDFDVT
+346 FDFDVT

-361 TTPYSVELA
+361 TTPYSVELD
-370 SDVTDLAGLVS
+370 SDAVDLAELVA

-394 SASSGRL
+394 SAESGRL

-411 LALAASGGSSV
+411 LALAATGGSSV
-422 LGSSPVSVKGTAT
+422 LGESPVSVKGAAT
-435 SSGTPERR
+435 SSGTSERR

-450 DSGQPVNGLAMGEGL
+450 DSGQPVNGLAVGDSL

-487 ERLTSSGDTDED
+487 ERLTSSGDIDED

-710 ADLDLPELD
+710 ADLDLSELD
-719 RLHEVYRARVDTF
+719 RLHEVYRTRGDTF

-828 KVEKVKVPGIADRT
+828 KVEKVKVPGISDRT

-855 KFRNDTY
+855 KYRNDTY

-926 QDGTLSGPWPA
+926 QDGTLSGPWLA
-937 AQIDDYRVSVN
+937 TQVDDYRVSVS

-986 SGNVTVEGMP
+986 GGNVTVEGMP

>member
-19 TSQRMTLAAWLKTIA
+19 TNRRMTLAAWLKTIA
-34 LSYEPREAPPVS
+34 PSYEPSEAPPVS

-95 MSRNMAV
+95 MSRNMAT
-102 IPGTATMGQGK
+102 IPGTATMGQGR

-244 LQLNG
+244 LQFNG

-259 SFPED
+259 SFPAD

-291 TGDLTMLAPYP
+291 TGDLAMLAPYP

-313 GNYVLHS
+313 GNYVVHS

-333 TAASL
+333 TASTL
-338 TGSAAPSR
+338 TGSTAPSR

-394 SASSGRL
+394 SGSSGRL

-422 LGSSPVSVKGTAT
+422 LGSSPASVKGTAT

-487 ERLTSSGDTDED
+487 ERLTSSGDIDED

-573 ATSGAWTVLPQSVTG
+573 ATSGVWTVLPQSVTG

-595 FTYRQTLPYPMRPEC
+595 FTYRQALPYPMRPEC

-635 RGKMMGAPTRYND
+635 RGKMMGSPTRYND

-719 RLHEVYRARVDTF
+719 RLHEVYRARGDTF

-855 KFRNDTY
+855 KYRNDTY
-862 RWETELD
+862 RWETEYD
-869 ALNSG
+869 ALNSS
-874 YMSYAA
+874 YLSYAA

-886 GYGQSSILLSVEAV
+886 GYGQSSLLESATGI

-907 STEPFDWSAGG
+907 SSEPFDWSAGG
-918 PHVIALRR
+918 AHVIALRR
-926 QDGTLSGPWPA
+926 LDGSLSGPWPA
-937 AQIDDYRVSVN
+937 TFMDEYRVSVQ
-948 SLDFDPDTSWDPEPP
+948 SLDFDPEIIWGIEPP

-969 VNRWSYP
+969 LNRWSYP

-986 SGNVTVEGMP
+986 GGNVTVEGMP

>member
-19 TSQRMTLAAWLKTIA
+19 TNRRMTLAAWLKSIA
-34 LSYEPREAPPVS
+34 PSYEPREAPPVS

-66 ADDVEVRVEPKG
+66 RDDVEVRVEPKG

-127 GDLIREIAGHQRVYP
+127 GDLIREIAGHQRIYP

-229 LTVSTSLTRFVTASV
+229 LTVSTTLTRFVTASV
-244 LQLNG
+244 LQFNG

-259 SFPED
+259 SFPAD

-277 PYTVIDGGEGRDII
+277 PYTVIDGGAGRDII
-291 TGDLTMLAPYP
+291 TGDLAMLAPYP

-313 GNYVLHS
+313 GNYVVHS

-326 AIPPSAG
+326 AIPPGAG
-333 TAASL
+333 TASTL
-338 TGSAAPSR
+338 TGSVAPSR

-361 TTPYSVELA
+361 TTPYSVELD
-370 SDVTDLAGLVS
+370 SDAVDLAGLVA
-381 AFNVAKGSAPFIA
+381 AFNAAKGSAPFIA
-394 SASSGRL
+394 SAASGRL

-411 LALAASGGSSV
+411 LPLAASGGSSV
-422 LGSSPVSVKGTAT
+422 LGSNPVSVNGTAT

-465 ATIGPRGL
+465 TTIGPRGL
-473 RYRIITTA
+473 RYRIITTG

-499 WPGFSLQETIHG
+499 WPGFSLQETISG

-573 ATSGAWTVLPQSVTG
+573 ATSGAWTVLPKSVTG
-588 NSMDAQG
+588 NSLDAQG

-719 RLHEVYRARVDTF
+719 RLHEVYRARGDTF

-855 KFRNDTY
+855 KYRNDTY

-937 AQIDDYRVSVN
+937 TQVDDYRVSVN

-969 VNRWSYP
+969 INRWSYP

-986 SGNVTVEGMP
+986 GGNVTVEGMP

>member
-1 MISVFPNKLDGA
+1 VISVFPNKLDGA

-19 TSQRMTLAAWLKTIA
+19 TNRRMTLAAWLKTIA
-34 LSYEPREAPPVS
+34 PSYEPREAPPVS
-46 ITVNGEIIEAHRW
+46 ITVNGELIEAHRW
-59 AEFEFAP
+59 AEFEFSP

-229 LTVSTSLTRFVTASV
+229 LTVSTNLTRFVTASV
-244 LQLNG
+244 LQFNG
-249 YNISIPTGAG
+249 YSISIPTGSG

-291 TGDLTMLAPYP
+291 TGDLAMLAPYP

-313 GNYVLHS
+313 GNYVVHS

-333 TAASL
+333 TASTL
-338 TGSAAPSR
+338 TGSTTPSR

-370 SDVTDLAGLVS
+370 SDVTDLAGLVA
-381 AFNVAKGSAPFIA
+381 AFNVAKASAPFIA

-401 RITELSPFTG
+401 RITELSPYTG
-411 LALAASGGSSV
+411 LALAASGASSV
-422 LGSSPVSVKGTAT
+422 LGSSPASVKGTAT

-481 VGTLTV
+481 VGTFTV
-487 ERLTSSGDTDED
+487 ERLTSSGDIDED

-719 RLHEVYRARVDTF
+719 RLHEVYRARGDTF

-765 PVRDEPRTQFE
+765 PVRDEPRTQLE

-820 RWPGDLGN
+820 RWPGDQGN

-900 PGGIALE
+900 PGGITLE

-918 PHVIALRR
+918 QHVIALRR

-937 AQIDDYRVSVN
+937 TQVDDYRVSVN

-986 SGNVTVEGMP
+986 GGNVTVEGMP

>member
-19 TSQRMTLAAWLKTIA
+19 TSRRMTLAAWLKTIA
-34 LSYEPREAPPVS
+34 PSYEPREAPPVS

-186 SLGADAQ
+186 SLGADAH

-244 LQLNG
+244 LQFNG
-249 YNISIPTGAG
+249 YSISIPTGSG

-291 TGDLTMLAPYP
+291 TGDLAMLAPYP

-313 GNYVLHS
+313 GNYVVHS

-326 AIPPSAG
+326 AIPPSPG
-333 TAASL
+333 AASML

-361 TTPYSVELA
+361 TTPFSVELA
-370 SDVTDLAGLVS
+370 SDVTDLAGLVA
-381 AFNVAKGSAPFIA
+381 AFNVAKGSAPFVA

-422 LGSSPVSVKGTAT
+422 LGSSPASVKGTAT
-435 SSGTPERR
+435 SNGTPERR

-487 ERLTSSGDTDED
+487 ERLTSSGDIDED

-595 FTYRQTLPYPMRPEC
+595 FTYRQTLPYSMRPEC

-719 RLHEVYRARVDTF
+719 RLHEVYRARGDTF

-828 KVEKVKVPGIADRT
+828 KVEKVKVPGISDRT

-900 PGGIALE
+900 PGGITLE

-937 AQIDDYRVSVN
+937 TQVDDYRVSVN

-986 SGNVTVEGMP
+986 GGNVTVEGMP

>member
-19 TSQRMTLAAWLKTIA
+19 TNRRMTLAVWLKTIA
-34 LSYEPREAPPVS
+34 PSYEPREAPPVS

-186 SLGADAQ
+186 SLGADAH

-229 LTVSTSLTRFVTASV
+229 LTVSTTLTRFVTASV
-244 LQLNG
+244 LQFNG

-259 SFPED
+259 SFPTD

-291 TGDLTMLAPYP
+291 TGDLAMLAPYP

-313 GNYVLHS
+313 GNYVVHS

-333 TAASL
+333 TASTL
-338 TGSAAPSR
+338 TSSTAPSR

-361 TTPYSVELA
+361 TTPYSVELT
-370 SDVTDLAGLVS
+370 SDVTDLAGLVA
-381 AFNVAKGSAPFIA
+381 AFNTAKGSAPFIA

-422 LGSSPVSVKGTAT
+422 LGSSPVSVKGADT

-487 ERLTSSGDTDED
+487 ERLTSSGDIDED

-610 RIKRMPKVGGVN
+610 RIKRIPKVGGVN

-719 RLHEVYRARVDTF
+719 RLHDVYRARGDTF

-765 PVRDEPRTQFE
+765 PVRDELRTQFE

-820 RWPGDLGN
+820 RWPGDVGN
-828 KVEKVKVPGIADRT
+828 KVEKVKVPGISDRT

-855 KFRNDTY
+855 KYRNDTY

-937 AQIDDYRVSVN
+937 AQVDDYRVSVN
-948 SLDFDPDTSWDPEPP
+948 SLDFDPDTSWEPEPP

-986 SGNVTVEGMP
+986 GGNVTVEGMP

>member
-1 MISVFPNKLDGA
+1 M
-13 ALEVHK
+13 
-19 TSQRMTLAAWLKTIA
+19 
-34 LSYEPREAPPVS
+34 
-46 ITVNGEIIEAHRW
+46 
-59 AEFEFAP
+59 
-66 ADDVEVRVEPKG
+66 
-78 VVAAVAAVIAA
+78 
-89 ILVAVV
+89 
-95 MSRNMAV
+95 
-102 IPGTATMGQGK
+102 
-113 GLDEVSAKG
+113 
-122 NKVKL
+122 
-127 GDLIREIAGHQRVYP
+127 
-142 SYLTPSVRRFVDRR
+142 
-156 AQWVEML
+156 
-163 LYVGKGKYQI
+163 
-173 PLNKVKVGETPLI
+173 
-186 SLGADAQ
+186 
-193 FTLYNPGDDLSGETA
+193 
-208 AQWWHSAPEVGASAN
+208 
-223 GSAGLQ
+223 
-229 LTVSTSLTRFVTASV
+229 
-244 LQLNG
+244 
-249 YNISIPTGAG
+249 
-259 SFPED
+259 
-264 WTSSLLINVLSPY
+264 
-277 PYTVIDGGEGRDII
+277 
-291 TGDLTMLAPYP
+291 
-302 GMLIEVNGENA
+302 
-313 GNYVLHS
+313 
-320 YTPYSP
+320 
-326 AIPPSAG
+326 
-333 TAASL
+333 
-338 TGSAAPSR
+338 
-346 YDFDVT
+346 
-352 PLTFTVRLG
+352 
-361 TTPYSVELA
+361 
-370 SDVTDLAGLVS
+370 
-381 AFNVAKGSAPFIA
+381 
-394 SASSGRL
+394 
-401 RITELSPFTG
+401 
-411 LALAASGGSSV
+411 
-422 LGSSPVSVKGTAT
+422 
-435 SSGTPERR
+435 
-443 AEMTLNY
+443 
-450 DSGQPVNGLAMGEGL
+450 
-465 ATIGPRGL
+465 
-473 RYRIITTA
+473 
-481 VGTLTV
+481 
-487 ERLTSSGDTDED
+487 
-499 WPGFSLQETIHG
+499 
-511 RIELDSSNLEGGYR
+511 
-525 GSFAACPEG
+525 
-534 ELVTEIEWDVFFTG
+534 
-548 GLIGNGKKGDQYA
+548 
-561 VSSGHQF
+561 
-568 EYRDM
+568 
-573 ATSGAWTVLPQSVTG
+573 PQSVTG

-595 FTYRQTLPYPMRPEC
+595 FIYRQTLPYPMRPEC
-610 RIKRMPKVGGVN
+610 CIKRMPKGGGVN

-698 FLYIAKSAGYTD
+698 FLYIAKSAGYSD

-719 RLHEVYRARVDTF
+719 RLHEVYRARGDTF

-820 RWPGDLGN
+820 RWAGDLGN
-828 KVEKVKVPGIADRT
+828 KVEKVKVPGISDRT

-886 GYGQSSILLSVEAV
+886 GYGQSSILLSVESV

-907 STEPFDWSAGG
+907 STEPFEWSASG

-937 AQIDDYRVSVN
+937 AQVDDYRVSVN

-986 SGNVTVEGMP
+986 GGNVTVEGMP

>member
-1 MISVFPNKLDGA
+1 MISVFPNKLEGA

-19 TSQRMTLAAWLKTIA
+19 TNRRMTLAAWLKSIA
-34 LSYEPREAPPVS
+34 PSYEPREAPPVS

-193 FTLYNPGDDLSGETA
+193 VTLYNPGDDLSGETA

-229 LTVSTSLTRFVTASV
+229 LTVSTTLTRFVTASV
-244 LQLNG
+244 LQFNG

-259 SFPED
+259 SFPAD

-302 GMLIEVNGENA
+302 GMLIEVSGENA
-313 GNYVLHS
+313 GNYVVHS

-326 AIPPSAG
+326 AIPPTAG
-333 TAASL
+333 TTSTL

-370 SDVTDLAGLVS
+370 SDVTDLAGLVA
-381 AFNVAKGSAPFIA
+381 AFNAAKGSAPFIA
-394 SASSGRL
+394 SASFGRL

-435 SSGTPERR
+435 NSGTPERR

-465 ATIGPRGL
+465 VTIGPRGL
-473 RYRIITTA
+473 RYRIITTG

-487 ERLTSSGDTDED
+487 ERLTSSGDIDEV

-548 GLIGNGKKGDQYA
+548 GLTGNGKKGDQYE
-561 VSSGHQF
+561 VYSSHQF

-573 ATSGAWTVLPQSVTG
+573 ATSGAWAVLPKSVTG

-595 FTYRQTLPYPMRPEC
+595 FTYRQILPYPMRPEC
-610 RIKRMPKVGGVN
+610 RIKRMPKIGGVN

-677 LPVRSGGAWA
+677 LPVRSGGAW
-687 VETPT
+687 VGETPT

-698 FLYIAKSAGYTD
+698 FLYIAKSAGYDD
-710 ADLDLPELD
+710 ADLDLAELD
-719 RLHEVYRARVDTF
+719 RLHDVYRARGDTF

-855 KFRNDTY
+855 KYRNDTY

-937 AQIDDYRVSVN
+937 AQVDDYRVSVN

-969 VNRWSYP
+969 VNRWNYP

-986 SGNVTVEGMP
+986 GGNVTVEGMP

>member
-1 MISVFPNKLDGA
+1 MVGAFDGPGVRRVARGNAAQKVF
-13 ALEVHK
+13 
-19 TSQRMTLAAWLKTIA
+19 
-34 LSYEPREAPPVS
+34 
-46 ITVNGEIIEAHRW
+46 
-59 AEFEFAP
+59 
-66 ADDVEVRVEPKG
+66 ADCV
-78 VVAAVAAVIAA
+78 
-89 ILVAVV
+89 
-95 MSRNMAV
+95 
-102 IPGTATMGQGK
+102 
-113 GLDEVSAKG
+113 
-122 NKVKL
+122 
-127 GDLIREIAGHQRVYP
+127 DLIREIAGHQRVYP

-173 PLNKVKVGETPLI
+173 PLSKVKVGETPLI

-229 LTVSTSLTRFVTASV
+229 LTVSTTLTRFVTASV
-244 LQLNG
+244 LQFNG
-249 YNISIPTGAG
+249 YNISIPTGSG

-277 PYTVIDGGEGRDII
+277 PYTVIDGGAGRDII
-291 TGDLTMLAPYP
+291 TGDLAMLAPYP
-302 GMLIEVNGENA
+302 GMLIEVSGENA
-313 GNYVLHS
+313 GNYVVHS

-326 AIPPSAG
+326 AIPPCAG
-333 TAASL
+333 TASTL

-361 TTPYSVELA
+361 TTPYSVELSTDA
-370 SDVTDLAGLVS
+370 TDLAGLVT
-381 AFNVAKGSAPFIA
+381 AFNVAKGSAPFVA

-422 LGSSPVSVKGTAT
+422 LGSSPVSVKGAAT
-435 SSGTPERR
+435 SNGTPERR

-487 ERLTSSGDTDED
+487 ERLTSSGDIDED

-719 RLHEVYRARVDTF
+719 RLHDVYRARGDTF

-828 KVEKVKVPGIADRT
+828 KVEKVKVPGISDRT

-886 GYGQSSILLSVEAV
+886 GYGQSSILLSVGAV

-926 QDGTLSGPWPA
+926 QDGTLSGPWSCSNG
-937 AQIDDYRVSVN
+937 RFWMLNGS
-948 SLDFDPDTSWDPEPP
+948 SRRRTTSQW
-963 HLLFGP
+963 
-969 VNRWSYP
+969 P
-976 TLVTVVNPSS
+976 TSS
-986 SGNVTVEGMP
+986 ISP
-996 YDARVYQYDNS
+996 
-1007 APT
+1007 